1 MTRLIAHAHAAL
13 SALAL
18 ILSHPP
24 SALASTPSPGCGR
37 EPTLTS
43 PEAYNLTVNNK
54 PRSFYIRLPPDASY
68 DPTHAYKLIFTFHAL
83 GGTAEQVVSGTGG
96 YLPWY
101 GLPAADGTGS
111 AIYVAAQGLT
121 NDEEFGGE
129 LPGWANVGGED
140 LALVDAILDA
150 VEADLCVDREHRY
163 STGFSYGGAMSY
175 ALACDRSAVFR
186 AVAVLS
192 GGPMSGCGGEGEG
205 EGGGGGGFPVAYY
218 GEHGVSDPVLP
229 MALGR
234 ELRDRFVANNGCA
247 AREAAEPV
255 AGSGTHVKTV
265 YEGCTHPVTFVA
277 FDGDHTPLPMDAGA
291 DQSYAPDET
300 WAFFSQFAQT

>member
-1 MTRLIAHAHAAL
+1 MARLTYAYTAVL
-13 SALAL
+13 SALAFS
-18 ILSHPP
+18 LSHLLPT
-24 SALASTPSPGCGR
+24 ALAGTPSPGCGKQ
-37 EPTLTS
+37 PTLTS
-43 PEAYNLTVNNK
+43 PEAYNVTVNGK
-54 PRSFYIRLPPDASY
+54 TRSFYIRLPADGAYDAA
-68 DPTHAYKLIFTFHAL
+68 HAYKLIFTFHAL
-83 GGTAEQVVSGTGG
+83 GGTAEQVVSGAGG

-101 GLPAADGTGS
+101 GLPAADGTES

-121 NDEEFGGE
+121 NDAEFGGA

-140 LALVDAILDA
+140 LALVDAILAA
-150 VEADLCVDREHRY
+150 VEADLCVDADHRY

-175 ALACDRSAVFR
+175 ALACDRSALFR

-192 GGPMSGCGGEGEG
+192 GGPMSGCGGEDGL
-205 EGGGGGGFPVAYY
+205 PVAYY

-234 ELRDRFVANNGCA
+234 ELRDRFVANSGCA
-247 AREAAEPV
+247 PREAAEPA

-291 DQSYAPDET
+291 EQSYAPDET